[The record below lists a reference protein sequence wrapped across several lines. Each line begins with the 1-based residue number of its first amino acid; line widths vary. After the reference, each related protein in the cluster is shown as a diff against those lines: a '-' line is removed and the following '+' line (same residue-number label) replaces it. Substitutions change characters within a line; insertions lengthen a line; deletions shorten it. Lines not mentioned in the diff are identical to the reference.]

1 MLSELSHQAETSLLI
16 LLIGGLTVFAMLAR
30 WKLGQ
35 IGLPSLIG
43 YLAFGFGLRVID
55 QVVPILSHD
64 VTVGLEH
71 LAELGIIALLFR
83 VGLRSNLPGLLRQ
96 LKNARLIWLGNV
108 LVSGLSG
115 YAASRWLLDMSQ
127 IPSLFVAVASTAT
140 SVGVPVAVWTE
151 AGRIQS
157 DDGELMLDVAELD
170 DISAVVLIALLLA
183 VAPTLHAGN
192 NGASLAVAAHA
203 GGQMLLKFAV
213 FAAICY
219 FFAKYGER
227 PMTRF
232 FERIEP
238 LPDAMLMVAGV
249 AFMIA
254 ALAGLLGFSVA
265 LGAFFAGVIFSR
277 DALVRKVD
285 TPFETIH
292 DLLTPFFFIGIGL
305 HIEPGAFLSAIIPGS
320 ILIAAATGGKLVGT
334 MAPARTVVSGT
345 SAWLLAVSMIPRAEI
360 AMVVMDQG
368 RQMGSWAVP
377 AELYAGMV
385 LVCAVTSTV
394 APLVLRRMLARPST
408 G

>member
-1 MLSELSHQAETSLLI
+1 MLSVLDHQAETSLLI
-16 LLIGGLTVFAMLAR
+16 LLIGGLIVFSLLAR
-30 WKLGQ
+30 WKLEQ
-35 IGLPSLIG
+35 IGLPSLLG
-43 YLAFGFGLRVID
+43 YLAFGFGLRLID
-55 QVVPILSHD
+55 GLAPFLSHD

-71 LAELGIIALLFR
+71 LAELGIVALLFR
-83 VGLRSNLPGLLRQ
+83 VGLRSDLSGLLRQ
-96 LKNARLIWLGNV
+96 LRKARLIWFGNV

-115 YAASRWLLDMSQ
+115 YVASRWLLDMPQ
-127 IPSLFVAVASTAT
+127 IPSLFVGVALTAT

-170 DISAVVLIALLLA
+170 DISAVMLIALLLG
-183 VAPTLHAGN
+183 VVPTLNTGN
-192 NGASLAVAAHA
+192 NGATLVVAIQT
-203 GGQMLLKFAV
+203 GGLLLLKFAV
-213 FAAICY
+213 FGGICY

-238 LPDAMLMVAGV
+238 LPDSMLMVAGV

-265 LGAFFAGVIFSR
+265 LGAFFAGLIFSR
-277 DALVRKVD
+277 DSLARKLD
-285 TPFETIH
+285 TPFDSVH

-305 HIEPGAFLSAIIPGS
+305 HIEPGAFMTAVIPGA
-320 ILIAAATGGKLVGT
+320 ILIAVAAGGKVVGT
-334 MAPARTVVSGT
+334 LAPAMTVVTRT

-360 AMVVMDQG
+360 AMIVMDQG

-377 AELYAGMV
+377 PQLYAGMV
-385 LVCAVTSTV
+385 LVCATTSTV
-394 APLVLRRMLARPST
+394 APLALRRMLIRP
-408 G
+408 